1 MHSENDLLHFEITQY
16 DIDSA
21 QEFLYNINQDY
32 FKKYVT
38 YSSPIE
44 NQVFNSDNDVS
55 TFIKPVF
62 VNCQFFAPNFNGI
75 VGENSSFRKN
85 EFYNCD
91 IQNANFRFANF
102 SNCKFQDTC
111 ITNSSLEDIEFNDN
125 ELRNCI
131 FHGCSWSG
139 SYLKEC
145 LISNLNTKFCNFE
158 GAVLS
163 NMTIVDTNFL
173 NTGFDYVEF
182 NNVAIDNVV
191 FPLIDF
197 FHTFNGLTLLY
208 KNSKKIFFEFTNSN
222 QKMSGEKCLED
233 LDVFLVY
240 FYSKKDYFATANI
253 CIYMGK
259 QDEAYYNI
267 VNGLRNGLE
276 KKDFKLILNL
286 CKLASYNCFF
296 SKKQLQDFYNL
307 LQSDKIISNLSTYE
321 YRYYLTEM
329 VQIKTLLIDNPF
341 GMPQICIEINTTIQ
355 PDDYDSLNLLL
366 KEIDFVADSQL
377 PQSNKYLTLRHNSPD
392 ILEIFLSDTL
402 PNLFVYLGCLSTLL
416 FGSTKVIKEIQEIIK
431 THKELRGINLDNLIK
446 EQELEKLKAEN
457 NKAKEDRSDMTII
470 NLYQVEKISY
480 SIKTSINLPSD
491 LRQNTYYNS

>member
-1 MHSENDLLHFEITQY
+1 MHSKNEILPLEITQY
-16 DIDSA
+16 DIESA
-21 QEFLYNINQDY
+21 QEFLYNINWDY
-32 FKKYVT
+32 FKNYVT

-44 NQVFNSDNDVS
+44 NQVFNSDNDIS

-62 VNCQFFAPNFNGI
+62 VHCQFLAPNFNGI
-75 VGENSSFRKN
+75 VGENSSFHAD

-91 IQNANFRFANF
+91 IQNANFRYADF

-111 ITNSSLEDIEFNDN
+111 ITNSSLEDIEFSNN
-125 ELRNCI
+125 ELRNCM

-139 SYLKEC
+139 SYIKDC
-145 LISNLNTKFCNFE
+145 LISDLNSKFCNFD
-158 GAVLS
+158 GSVLS
-163 NMTIVDTNFL
+163 NITIVNTNFL
-173 NTGFDYVEF
+173 NTGFNYVEF
-182 NNVAIDNVV
+182 NNVTIDNVV

-222 QKMSGEKCLED
+222 QKMSGEECLED
-233 LDVFLVY
+233 LEVFLVY
-240 FYSKKDYFATANI
+240 FYSKNDYFATANI

-259 QDEAYYNI
+259 QEDAYYNI
-267 VNGLRNGLE
+267 VNGLKNGLE

-296 SKKQLQDFYNL
+296 SKKQLQDFYKL
-307 LQSDKIISNLSTYE
+307 LQSDKVVNNLSAFE

-329 VQIKTLLIDNPF
+329 VQIRNFLIDNPF
-341 GMPQICIEINTTIQ
+341 GMPQICIEVNTTIQ

-366 KEIDFVADSQL
+366 KKIDFAADLQL
-377 PQSNKYLTLRHNSPD
+377 PQSSKYLTLRHNSPD
-392 ILEIFLSDTL
+392 VLEIFLSDTL
-402 PNLFVYLGCLSTLL
+402 PNLFVFLGCLSTLL
-416 FGSTKVIKEIQEIIK
+416 FGSTKVIKEIQEIVK
-431 THKELRGINLDNLIK
+431 THKEIKGINLDNLIK
-446 EQELEKLKAEN
+446 EQDLEKLKNEN
-457 NKAKEDRSDMTII
+457 NKTQEDRNDMTNI

-480 SIKTSINLPSD
+480 SIKTSINLPPD